1 MEEILKELE
10 RELKSFVQ
18 KFREEL
24 QGIRSGRPSTQLL
37 ENIQVEYA
45 GAVLPIK
52 QLGSLGIKPPRE
64 IDITVWD
71 QAAVAPV
78 AKAIEAAKL
87 GLSVSHEGNVIRAF
101 LPPLTE
107 ERRTELSRLVKK
119 TAEEIRIKVRTH
131 RDETNKKLKA
141 AEAAKQIN
149 EDQVFKGKEKIQK
162 LVDDANKQ
170 IELLVENKIKEL
182 QE

>member
-1 MEEILKELE
+1 MEEIFKELE
-10 RELKSFVQ
+10 QQLKSFVQ

-24 QGIRSGRPSTQLL
+24 QGIRSGRPTTQLL

-45 GAVLPIK
+45 GATLPVK
-52 QLGSLGIKPPRE
+52 QLGSLGVKPPRE

-71 QAAVAPV
+71 QAAVASV
-78 AKAIEAAKL
+78 QKAIEAAKI

-107 ERRTELSRLVKK
+107 ERRAEFKKLVGKM
-119 TAEEIRIKVRTH
+119 AEEVRIKMRTH
-131 RDETNKKLKA
+131 RDEANKKVKA
-141 AEAAKQIN
+141 AEAAKTLN

-162 LVDDANKQ
+162 AVDEANKQ
-170 IELLVENKIKEL
+170 IEGLVENKLKEL